1 MIDLRQLIAYVLIA
15 FMVAALVALVFWM
28 RYRSPRAVEKR
39 RRDRNRR

>member
-1 MIDLRQLIAYVLIA
+1 MIDLRHLIAYGLIA
-15 FMVAALVALVFWM
+15 FMVAALAALIFWM